1 MYKEKVLR
9 LDRLILWL
17 IPLLTL
23 ALLTPLVLK
32 TEPAEAGWGGISW
45 LVVDI
50 SPSIGGHVIFHGVKE
65 LTSYPSYEPLWPGE
79 EVTIEAVPALGYR
92 FKYWSREI
100 HSTKQR
106 EIYSTK
112 RITIVKAGSDN
123 WITANFSP
131 ILPGWLIAVI
141 VVSITVPFLLRR
153 RIRRSKYLTQTSL

>member
-1 MYKEKVLR
+1 MKVFRR
-9 LDRLILWL
+9 LKPIGLIIFCLILFSA
-17 IPLLTL
+17 IPLVTIVY
-23 ALLTPLVLK
+23 PV
-32 TEPAEAGWGGISW
+32 EAGWGGISW

-79 EVTIEAVPALGYR
+79 EVIIEAVPALGYR

-131 ILPGWLIAVI
+131 ILPDWLIAVI